1 MQSLAMLNDPQ
12 MIEAARF
19 VGLRMLEEG
28 GQDLDQQLLFGF
40 RLITGRKPGPKE
52 LALLKKM
59 HEAEMKNFSQYPEKA
74 EAYLGV
80 GTLRTDYQDR
90 RSLATMSTI
99 ALAIMNT
106 DEYLTRK

>member
-19 VGLRMLEEG
+19 AGLRMLNEG
-28 GQDLDQQLLFGF
+28 GKERSEQLQFGF
-40 RLITGRKPGPKE
+40 RFITGRMPGSKE
-52 LALLKKM
+52 IALLRKM
-59 HEAEMKNFSQYPEKA
+59 YEAEIKNFSENPEKA
-74 EAYLGV
+74 EAYLCV
-80 GTLRTDYQDR
+80 GTMNTDYQDR
-90 RSLATMSTI
+90 STLAAMSTI

>member
-1 MQSLAMLNDPQ
+1 
-12 MIEAARF
+12 
-19 VGLRMLEEG
+19 
-28 GQDLDQQLLFGF
+28 
-40 RLITGRKPGPKE
+40 
-52 LALLKKM
+52 
-59 HEAEMKNFSQYPEKA
+59 
-74 EAYLGV
+74 LGV